1 MDRKKFAM
9 NYGAVLGLA
18 LSLLGIIFWS
28 MNINEQTS
36 KVPSILNNALI
47 IMFLAF
53 AIVKYRDEEMN
64 GILTYKQCLKLGT
77 TISFFSSAVMS
88 IYTYIYITY
97 LNPEIITNSLELT
110 QQTLLQSDPEISDE
124 MLEVQLQY
132 AAKFMQP
139 HWMMIMTLL
148 GGTIMGFFW
157 SIVILWFWGIW
168 LLFEK
173 ANQPGWYSLVPI
185 VNIAALVRISGKR
198 DWWII
203 LYFVPFLNLIVHY
216 IIMNE
221 LRKCFRKDDRY
232 TIALFFLYFIYL
244 PRLGLNNDEYKSPNN
259 TQYDY

>member
-47 IMFLAF
+47 IVFLAL

-88 IYTYIYITY
+88 IYTFIYITY

-110 QQTLLQSDPEISDE
+110 EQTLLQSDPEISDE
-124 MLEVQLQY
+124 MLEMQLQF

-148 GGTIMGFFW
+148 GGTFMGF
-157 SIVILWFWGIW
+157 L
-168 LLFEK
+168 
-173 ANQPGWYSLVPI
+173 YSSVLSVFT
-185 VNIAALVRISGKR
+185 K
-198 DWWII
+198 
-203 LYFVPFLNLIVHY
+203 
-216 IIMNE
+216 
-221 LRKCFRKDDRY
+221 
-232 TIALFFLYFIYL
+232 
-244 PRLGLNNDEYKSPNN
+244 KSSN
-259 TQYDY
+259 

>member
-47 IMFLAF
+47 IVFLAL

-64 GILTYKQCLKLGT
+64 GILTHKQCLKLGT

-88 IYTYIYITY
+88 IYTFIYITY

-110 QQTLLQSDPEISDE
+110 EQTLLQSDPEISDE
-124 MLEVQLQY
+124 MLEMQLQF

-148 GGTIMGFFW
+148 GGTFMGF
-157 SIVILWFWGIW
+157 L
-168 LLFEK
+168 
-173 ANQPGWYSLVPI
+173 YSSVL
-185 VNIAALVRISGKR
+185 S
-198 DWWII
+198 
-203 LYFVPFLNLIVHY
+203 
-216 IIMNE
+216 
-221 LRKCFRKDDRY
+221 
-232 TIALFFLYFIYL
+232 FFTK
-244 PRLGLNNDEYKSPNN
+244 KSSN
-259 TQYDY
+259 